1 MDASVEDRYRE
12 VLFRTAAK
20 LLYQIEQRLDK
31 GNIQV
36 EKATKL
42 IRDLSYALS
51 TGDKSTEKTIKEIS
65 AEAGE
70 DDGDIQGALQSLRR
84 DS

>member
-1 MDASVEDRYRE
+1 MDPSVEDKYRE
-12 VLFRTAAK
+12 VLFRAAAK
-20 LLYQIEQRLDK
+20 VLYQIEQRLDK

-51 TGDKSTEKTIKEIS
+51 TGDKSAEKTIKELN
-65 AEAGE
+65 AESGE
-70 DDGDIQGALQSLRR
+70 DDGDIQSALQSVRR
-84 DS
+84 SS